1 MNKQTLQENLITILL
16 NIINGNIADF
26 YDKKGKPILVHKL
39 SLEQQMI
46 IEEVGAFGRNLK
58 IYNKLKAIEMLS
70 RITGLNEIKHVIG
83 ADEDSGVKVDF
94 NISFITPENESEDKS
109 D

>member
-1 MNKQTLQENLITILL
+1 MNKQELQDKLITILL

-26 YDKKGKPILVHKL
+26 YDKKGMPIPVHKL

-58 IYNKLKAIEMLS
+58 VYNKLKAIEMLS

-83 ADEDSGVKVDF
+83 ADEDSGMKIDF
-94 NISFITPENESEDKS
+94 NISFVTPEDKGKIK
-109 D
+109 